1 MGNVSTACRCESTG
15 GESGAVFSLLASQEL
30 QAFHARIT
38 ELGVKKTEH
47 LHMLTDADLERIG
60 MKLVQ
65 RQLLEELIA
74 QINIST
80 SNPHVPLDYSSRL

>member
-1 MGNVSTACRCESTG
+1 
-15 GESGAVFSLLASQEL
+15 
-30 QAFHARIT
+30 
-38 ELGVKKTEH
+38 
-47 LHMLTDADLERIG
+47 LERIG

>member
-1 MGNVSTACRCESTG
+1 MNQTQSSHSWRARG
-15 GESGAVFSLLASQEL
+15 QEL
-30 QAFHARIT
+30 HAFHARIT
-38 ELGVKKTEH
+38 DLGVKKMEH
-47 LHMLTDADLERIG
+47 LHMLTDADLEQIG

-80 SNPHVPLDYSSRL
+80 SNPYVPLD